1 MRRDRIPTV
10 IRIAIPTALVLICGC
25 AAFRA
30 EFYRHETRYL
40 YTIGATAYRNGNA
53 ELARRTMVAVLGQDP
68 TYAPAE
74 VVLGHIAFARGD
86 VSVAEAHY
94 RRALRGDSE
103 LVSAVFPMVIRC
115 RTQRYRQG
123 GTTLKMI
130 LDLMAAEDDAAYLR
144 VLSTCKDLETLA
156 RDPFSVAPDERMEL
170 NRLVVTRLLTRPL
183 SPQEELFS
191 GFFLYETGA
200 QDPLA
205 AKTLRAW
212 LSHSEKNP
220 ARRSAWITLIG
231 LYRRMGD
238 SEAMSDAFNDAL
250 SEGYAAESLMPAL
263 EGAHA
268 LPMSTVEGLQSQYAV
283 SVSRPDDIL
292 SSGWMVLPR
301 LSSGEDR

>member
-1 MRRDRIPTV
+1 MRRGRIPTV
-10 IRIAIPTALVLICGC
+10 IRIETLVALLLIWGC
-25 AAFRA
+25 APFRA
-30 EFYRHETRYL
+30 EFYRHETQYL
-40 YTIGATAYRNGNA
+40 YTRGATAYRNGNA
-53 ELARRTMVAVLGQDP
+53 ELARRTMVAVLDQDS

-86 VSVAEAHY
+86 ISVAEAHY
-94 RRALRGDSE
+94 RRALKGDPE
-103 LVSAVFPMVIRC
+103 LVSAVFPMMIRC

-123 GTTLKMI
+123 ATTLKMI

-144 VLSTCKDLETLA
+144 ALADCKDLETLA

-205 AKTLRAW
+205 AKTVRAW
-212 LSHSEKNP
+212 LSHPEHNP

-238 SEAMSDAFNDAL
+238 SESMSDAFNEAL
-250 SEGYAAESLMPAL
+250 SEGFAAESLMAAL
-263 EGAHA
+263 EGAHV
-268 LPMSTVEGLQSQYAV
+268 LPISTVEALQSQYAV
-283 SVSRPDDIL
+283 SVSMPDDIL

-301 LSSGEDR
+301 LFSGDDR